1 MTSRRLAL
9 GRIDN
14 ATAKRLLAQYMP
26 IVRALRAL
34 YKYTDASDYHATGED
49 AILEGYLT
57 YEPGTASEATWIRQ
71 TIHWRLTDLAIQAAR
86 ARAMHGEYL
95 GTDPQVVNGANPEQQ
110 FWRATAVRAIAKL
123 TLRQQ
128 NVVDGLMRK
137 EPYAEISEQL
147 GICRSLAHAEGQ
159 RALDKLRKI
168 LETGDTTP
176 SVELPD
182 DG

>member
-1 MTSRRLAL
+1 MTARRLAL

-14 ATAKRLLAQYMP
+14 VTAKRLLEQYMP
-26 IVRALRAL
+26 IVRALRVL
-34 YKYTDASDYHATGED
+34 YKHTDAADYRAVSED

-57 YEPGTASEATWIRQ
+57 YEPGTAGEATWVRQ
-71 TIHWRLTDLAIQAAR
+71 VIHWRLAELGVQAAR
-86 ARAMHGEYL
+86 ARAAHGEYL
-95 GTDPQVVNGANPEQQ
+95 GVDPQVVNGADPEQQ
-110 FWRATAVRAIAKL
+110 FWRATAVRAISRL

-128 NVVDGLMRK
+128 NVVDGLMRS

-168 LETGDTTP
+168 LEAGDTTP
-176 SVELPD
+176 SVEQPD